1 MTPVLLFTDTA
12 VFAND
17 VRAEFENDMIG
28 LSAGASLD
36 YHQKPWTLIL
46 SGGLVLEFHH
56 YTASQY
62 ESFNV
67 SSAAGTAQFAS
78 WNDKNSGVKFRPGLF
93 IEAAARYEIDG
104 GCFIDG
110 FVRGEIADD
119 FRASAGPTTFEFEP
133 VGFSIGVRIG
143 RAF

>member
-1 MTPVLLFTDTA
+1 
-12 VFAND
+12 
-17 VRAEFENDMIG
+17 
-28 LSAGASLD
+28 LS
-36 YHQKPWTLIL
+36 L